1 MMKAPQPEVV
11 ATASRQNPGETL
23 RQAREQKGLSLSQVA
38 GQLNLTENSLRQLEN
53 GAFDKLPGHTFSR
66 GYIRA
71 YAKLM
76 GLDQA
81 ELVNSF
87 DHFTGTNA
95 SGSTVQ
101 SLGRVAEPVRLSRNV
116 LRIVS
121 LLLLALLIGFG
132 YFWWQEHSART
143 PETAGLSLEHVE
155 VESADGTTEIHTLD
169 EPEDQAVIEAQKE
182 GEQAPAEVSPEVA
195 AQAEGAPPVASEGAQ
210 VPAAPAQGTPRR
222 TPAARYRR
230 ACRHGSRSRRCSSR
244 SSDGQSGRPARAER
258 TCRRARGGRRGP
270 GGGQGTVRRRLL
282 DPGHR
287 RQRQGPGQR
296 AEAQGRQPGTG
307 RQGPAGAAPRF
318 RSRRPGQLQRPAGG
332 RDPLRPRRNG
342 PSEGRTMS
350 IHSASPIIRRK
361 SRKIWVGNVPVGGDA
376 PIAVQSM
383 TNTETS
389 DVAATVAQIRR
400 LEDAGADI
408 VRVSVPDMDAA
419 EAFGKIKQQV
429 NVPLVA
435 DIHFDYRIALRVAEL
450 GVDCLRINPGNIGRE
465 DRVKAVVD
473 AARERNIPIRIGV
486 NAGSLEK
493 DLQKKYG
500 EPTPEALLESA
511 MRHVDHLDKL
521 DFQNFKV
528 SVKAS
533 DVFMAVAAY
542 RLLARQ
548 IEQPLHLGITEA
560 GGLRSGTVKSAVGL
574 GMLLAEGIGDTIR
587 ISLAADPV
595 EEIKVGFDILKSLH
609 LRSRGINFIACPSC
623 SRQNFDVVKTMNE
636 LEGRLEDLL
645 VPMDVAV
652 IGCVVNGPGEAKE
665 AHVGLTGGTP
675 NLVYIDGKPSQKLT
689 NDNLV
694 DELERL
700 IRQKAAEKAEADASL
715 IARG

>member
-1 MMKAPQPEVV
+1 MKRLYPGSPEYQEFQ
-11 ATASRQNPGETL
+11 AENDESAAARSRSHRFPSEPWETL

-182 GEQAPAEVSPEVA
+182 GEQASAEVAPEVA
-195 AQAEGAPPVASEGAQ
+195 AQAEGSPPVASEGAQ
-210 VPAAPAQGTPRR
+210 VPAAPAQGTPPR
-222 TPAARYRR
+222 PSSRYRR
-230 ACRHGSRSRRCSSR
+230 ACRHGSRSRYCSSR
-244 SSDGQSGRPARAER
+244 SGDGQSGRPPAPSEPAAAPVVAGEAR
-258 TCRRARGGRRGP
+258 
-270 GGGQGTVRRRLL
+270 GGQGTVRRRLL

-332 RDPLRPRRNG
+332 RDPFVRG
-342 PSEGRTMS
+342 
-350 IHSASPIIRRK
+350 
-361 SRKIWVGNVPVGGDA
+361 
-376 PIAVQSM
+376 
-383 TNTETS
+383 ET
-389 DVAATVAQIRR
+389 AR
-400 LEDAGADI
+400 L
-408 VRVSVPDMDAA
+408 
-419 EAFGKIKQQV
+419 
-429 NVPLVA
+429 
-435 DIHFDYRIALRVAEL
+435 
-450 GVDCLRINPGNIGRE
+450 
-465 DRVKAVVD
+465 
-473 AARERNIPIRIGV
+473 
-486 NAGSLEK
+486 
-493 DLQKKYG
+493 
-500 EPTPEALLESA
+500 
-511 MRHVDHLDKL
+511 
-521 DFQNFKV
+521 
-528 SVKAS
+528 
-533 DVFMAVAAY
+533 
-542 RLLARQ
+542 
-548 IEQPLHLGITEA
+548 
-560 GGLRSGTVKSAVGL
+560 
-574 GMLLAEGIGDTIR
+574 
-587 ISLAADPV
+587 
-595 EEIKVGFDILKSLH
+595 KVG
-609 LRSRGINFIACPSC
+609 
-623 SRQNFDVVKTMNE
+623 Q
-636 LEGRLEDLL
+636 
-645 VPMDVAV
+645 
-652 IGCVVNGPGEAKE
+652 
-665 AHVGLTGGTP
+665 
-675 NLVYIDGKPSQKLT
+675 
-689 NDNLV
+689 
-694 DELERL
+694 
-700 IRQKAAEKAEADASL
+700 
-715 IARG
+715 